1 MKLTEKKGN
10 KYFALEACDEILK
23 KLNKIE
29 HEAPVLLSRICDRYC
44 MFPQVLDSKDAV
56 DEKCDGCPMSKL
68 QEMIE

>member
-29 HEAPVLLSRICDRYC
+29 HEAPVLLSQICDRYC
-44 MFPQVLDSKDAV
+44 MFPQALDSQEALDN
-56 DEKCDGCPMSKL
+56 KCDKCPMKWIT
-68 QEMIE
+68 EMIE